1 MNIKAF
7 CFNPFYE
14 NTYILSNAEKEAWII
29 DPGCFD
35 RDEQIEIETYLE
47 DSNLQLTRLL
57 LTHAHID
64 HILGL
69 DYIFKKYGLKAEL
82 HKGEQEVLESASY
95 VSQIYDVP
103 FTPAPYNETYL
114 VDNQVL
120 DFGNEKLICVFT
132 PGHSPASLSYYS
144 KEHNFAIAGDV
155 LFDGSIGRT
164 DLPGG
169 DFDTL
174 ISSIKTRL
182 FPLGDQVMI
191 YPGHGA
197 ATTIGQE
204 RLTNPFLN

>member
-1 MNIKAF
+1 MCI
-7 CFNPFYE
+7 
-14 NTYILSNAEKEAWII
+14 
-29 DPGCFD
+29 
-35 RDEQIEIETYLE
+35 RD
-47 DSNLQLTRLL
+47 
-57 LTHAHID
+57 
-64 HILGL
+64 
-69 DYIFKKYGLKAEL
+69 
-82 HKGEQEVLESASY
+82 
-95 VSQIYDVP
+95 
-103 FTPAPYNETYL
+103 
-114 VDNQVL
+114 
-120 DFGNEKLICVFT
+120 
-132 PGHSPASLSYYS
+132 SYYS
-144 KEHNFAIAGDV
+144 KEHNFVIAGDV